1 MKRKIIFIEFQAQYT
16 SYSLYIL
23 VEITIFDWSFDNKV
37 KYIMREPI
45 TPEEKLP
52 VNRRY
57 LAAGEIFESL
67 MYQFRVHQTRRTKFI
82 HDVRSQYAL
91 I

>member
-1 MKRKIIFIEFQAQYT
+1 MKRKIIFIEFQPQYT

-57 LAAGEIFESL
+57 LAAGEISESL
-67 MYQFRVHQTRRTKFI
+67 MYEFRLHQTRRTKFI
-82 HDVRSQYAL
+82 HDVRSQDAL

>member
-1 MKRKIIFIEFQAQYT
+1 
-16 SYSLYIL
+16 
-23 VEITIFDWSFDNKV
+23 
-37 KYIMREPI
+37 MREPI

-67 MYQFRVHQTRRTKFI
+67 MYQFRVRQTRRTKFI
-82 HDVRSQYAL
+82 REVRSQYVL